1 MGNLTSF
8 TIHMSLA
15 TPRTMFQS
23 HQWGRFMS
31 LAKQTPF
38 LFLNDV
44 YWNLTSWGSVSK
56 PDILQGIL
64 RLIHTI
70 ERTLFEPILI
80 YDYRITS
87 VISKMWYKGKLRQNR
102 VKQVQ
107 NYNFVFYEARMWM
120 SIVVKARK
128 ESFSVQKNK
137 QLHWSIL

>member
-1 MGNLTSF
+1 MCIEIWQAEG
-8 TIHMSLA
+8 A
-15 TPRTMFQS
+15 
-23 HQWGRFMS
+23 
-31 LAKQTPF
+31 
-38 LFLNDV
+38 
-44 YWNLTSWGSVSK
+44 SK

-107 NYNFVFYEARMWM
+107 NYNFIFYEARMWM

-128 ESFSVQKNK
+128 ESFSVKKNK
-137 QLHWSIL
+137 QLHWGIL